1 MLDLTGNIAVLIV
14 TMSCFTLFLIL
25 LNRVWPHELRTAHN
39 ELIGWQLG
47 ILGTTYAVI
56 LGFMLYTVW
65 TDFGDATLN
74 ADLEANAL
82 RNVYRLAE
90 GLPEPQRLLLEEQTR
105 AYAEAIISHDFPEM
119 SLGQMPKESHIIN
132 RDMWKTLMSVKAAT
146 PSELTAED
154 HALTELSSLT
164 EHRRTR
170 LLQSDYHLPTIFW
183 AILLVG
189 GVVTIFSASL
199 FGSAN
204 RALHAIQVFC
214 FTLLITLVL
223 LAIADVNL
231 PFRGS
236 VHVSVVPFQRA
247 QQNMND

>member
-1 MLDLTGNIAVLIV
+1 MLTLTQNIVILIV
-14 TMSCFTLFLIL
+14 TMTGSMLFLTV
-25 LNRVWPHELRTAHN
+25 LNRVWPRERRTVHN
-39 ELIGWQLG
+39 DLIGWQLG

-65 TDFGDATLN
+65 TNFGEANLN
-74 ADLEANAL
+74 ADLEANSL
-82 RNVYRLAE
+82 RNVYRIAE
-90 GLPEPQRLLLEEQTR
+90 GLPGPQRILLEQQAR
-105 AYAEAIISHDFPEM
+105 AYADAVLNHDWPEM
-119 SLGQMPKESHIIN
+119 YQSKLPEESHLIN

-170 LLQSDYHLPTIFW
+170 LLQSVYHLPTIFW
-183 AILLVG
+183 GVLLVG
-189 GVVTIFSASL
+189 GLVTVLSASL

-204 RALHAIQVFC
+204 RTLHAVQVFC

-231 PFRGS
+231 PFRGW
-236 VHVSVVPFQRA
+236 VHISNLAFQRA
-247 QQNMND
+247 QENMDD